1 MLEPRVPRQL
11 PQGFIGRFLA
21 GARYPFEGFSF
32 IKEHRLWSVCLWIV
46 LVDIVVFAA
55 LVAAT
60 IVLVKPLLA
69 AAGTYIAGTFA
80 VQSEFAAGLVGI
92 LTWIIWIVV
101 VLLVLGLSGIALV
114 LVGQALAS
122 PFLDTLSEK
131 VENIVLRTPETPLD
145 AKRIMRAFVMG
156 MSDLVWGTV
165 TSIAVYVPL
174 FLLGLIPG
182 VGTVPASILGY
193 VFAALLAAVE
203 FVGLPMIR
211 RFINYSGRWRVIR
224 ANAAVSLGFGATTLV
239 LLIIPAAGFFVLPFA
254 TAGGTLLYCDLLA
267 SGKAGDPRALERA

>member
-1 MLEPRVPRQL
+1 MR
-11 PQGFIGRFLA
+11 
-21 GARYPFEGFSF
+21 
-32 IKEHRLWSVCLWIV
+32 
-46 LVDIVVFAA
+46 
-55 LVAAT
+55 
-60 IVLVKPLLA
+60 
-69 AAGTYIAGTFA
+69 GTLRKRG
-80 VQSEFAAGLVGI
+80 
-92 LTWIIWIVV
+92 
-101 VLLVLGLSGIALV
+101 LVLGLSGIALV

-122 PFLDTLSEK
+122 PFLDALSEK
-131 VENIVLRTPETPLD
+131 VENIVLGTKEQPID
-145 AKRIMRAFVMG
+145 AKRIMRAFAMG
-156 MSDLVWGTV
+156 ISDLIWGTA

-182 VGTVPASILGY
+182 VGTIPASFLSY

-224 ANAAVSLGFGATTLV
+224 ANAALSLGFGATTLI

-267 SGKAGDPRALERA
+267 SGRVSEPRALERT